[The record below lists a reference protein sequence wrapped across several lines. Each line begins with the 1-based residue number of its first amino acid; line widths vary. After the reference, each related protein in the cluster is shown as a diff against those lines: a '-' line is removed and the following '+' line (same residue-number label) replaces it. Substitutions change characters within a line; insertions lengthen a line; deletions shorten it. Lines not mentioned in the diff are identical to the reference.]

1 MLKFFKCYGF
11 AVLGNHDYR
20 GDAVAQLS
28 PVLTNLDKRWVC
40 LRSYVVDAG
49 EKKLDFFF
57 LLNISIYTESLIKIL
72 NASTNELMW
81 LHNFFVSEVAEFFFV
96 DTTPFVEK
104 YFTEPKDHVYD
115 WRGVLPRKEYMSN
128 LLKVSIP
135 STSQNINVKPS
146 LKFENKQKRKIKS
159 WTISYNLR

>member
-1 MLKFFKCYGF
+1 M
-11 AVLGNHDYR
+11 
-20 GDAVAQLS
+20 S
-28 PVLTNLDKRWVC
+28 
-40 LRSYVVDAG
+40 
-49 EKKLDFFF
+49 
-57 LLNISIYTESLIKIL
+57 
-72 NASTNELMW
+72 

-104 YFTEPKDHVYD
+104 YFTEPKDHAYD